1 MDLNQLFSNALI
13 SASLLTFIINLPFGY
28 WRQGS
33 RRFSFKWFLYI
44 HLPVPIIV
52 GLRFLFALGFEWVT
66 YPALVLAFFLGQAVG
81 AQYRKMRKKKTR

>member
-33 RRFSFKWFLYI
+33 RRFSFNWFLYI
-44 HLPVPIIV
+44 HLPVPIII
-52 GLRFLFALGFEWVT
+52 GLRFLFELGFEWVT